1 MPFLFGQPQLFFL
14 EAVHAVPA
22 SSKII
27 NAKKIFRFS
36 FSMGYG
42 CVK

>member
-14 EAVHAVPA
+14 EAEQAVPA
-22 SSKII
+22 RSKII

-36 FSMGYG
+36 LFMG
-42 CVK
+42 